1 MMPRLTYLRRHE
13 EEKSMIHT
21 VLKIRKHVGCCSV
34 ATALALLLLVCA
46 GYYPAEAATKEV
58 QQKTYGSPEEAVKA
72 FIDAARSND
81 TKQMRLVLG
90 PRGKDLISSGDE
102 VADEEIR
109 KRLIAKYDVKN
120 RIEMVSDSR
129 AVLSVGEDDWP
140 LAIPIVKKGQRWL
153 FDSKGGR
160 EEALNRRIGRN
171 ELAVIKVCEAYVDAQ
186 QEFALMDGDGDGLFE
201 YAQSFVSAP
210 GKKDGLYWET
220 KEGERPSPL
229 GPFAARARRVGYMK
243 QLSTERPQPY
253 YGYFYK
259 ILKGQGKSAK
269 GGAYD
274 YVVKGNMIGGFAL
287 VAYPARYGNSG
298 VMTFIVN
305 HEGVVYQK
313 DLGKKTAQLAPAM
326 TRFDPDKTWKK
337 VEEKT
342 VSAR

>member
-1 MMPRLTYLRRHE
+1 
-13 EEKSMIHT
+13 
-21 VLKIRKHVGCCSV
+21 
-34 ATALALLLLVCA
+34 
-46 GYYPAEAATKEV
+46 
-58 QQKTYGSPEEAVKA
+58 
-72 FIDAARSND
+72 
-81 TKQMRLVLG
+81 VLG
-90 PRGKDLISSGDE
+90 PHGKDLISSGDE
-102 VADEEIR
+102 VADEELR
-109 KRLIAKYDVKN
+109 KRLIVQYDVKN

-160 EEALNRRIGRN
+160 EEVLNRRIGRN

-313 DLGKKTAQLAPAM
+313 DLGKKTAQLALAM